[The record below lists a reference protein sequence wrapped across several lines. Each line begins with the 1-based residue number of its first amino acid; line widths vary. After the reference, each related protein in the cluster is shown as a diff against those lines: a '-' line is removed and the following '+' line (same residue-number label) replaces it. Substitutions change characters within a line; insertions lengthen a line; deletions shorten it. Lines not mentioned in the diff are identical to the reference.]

1 VIILMVVIGLCGGVS
16 SASVSSVSA
25 AEGTSLATTVASYG
39 IPEDVVQ
46 VICDNSRM
54 ADGKAPCDDGIT
66 AATMTVADIARMAV
80 FSVANRTRSM
90 DAGDADTASSTPN
103 ATVAAWAKDVVDR
116 AASIWVANAT
126 NAQRVVTD
134 DESRVK
140 SDAVLRYDLW
150 TDASVSLKI
159 LTDGVPKYS
168 GGSGAANSWSAPTPA
183 FNVLMALANSATNAT
198 TIDLTGLLSKVDLS
212 ATTYPGVRL
221 KLLSLLQG
229 KSLAKLNTLKLGY
242 NGIGIDSQACANS
255 GSVDDCT
262 DSAENWFRSGP
273 IAAPNLASLYL
284 DNNNIHAIDATL
296 LSDAAQTVTKLYLG
310 GNDLG
315 TFNYNNG
322 QFFQNILNNPDS
334 VLDLSG
340 NLSISEEDKNTLYV
354 LEKAIESNGAAI
366 TIEQSVLSATL
377 IAAIADT
384 TWRGTLTVKGLGS
397 VADRIDTSVLSA
409 WLAYSAD
416 PTNKY
421 APLTPTAEILNAIME
436 KSTASVEGLSDQDK
450 KNLQTMIDSTTDAG
464 VKEALEKMLEI
475 ANSASASSIEVSG
488 TLDFGSV
495 SIEDLYAGTPV
506 ESASTLTMQGT
517 LGANQKLTVEESPWV
532 SASGASFTPE
542 LSLQL
547 SGVSGALT
555 VNSTVDL
562 TTHSPVDVVPVSSG
576 SAAGSAVSSG
586 TRDFDLSVDKATL
599 TGLPAALTAG
609 RYAGSLTWSLVAG
622 P

>member
-1 VIILMVVIGLCGGVS
+1 MVITGLCGGVS
-16 SASVSSVSA
+16 SASVPPVSA
-25 AEGTSLATTVASYG
+25 AEATYPATTVVSYG
-39 IPEDVVQ
+39 IPGDVVQ

-66 AATMTVADIARMAV
+66 AATMTLADVAQMTV
-80 FSVANRTRSM
+80 FSVANRTKST
-90 DAGDADTASSTPN
+90 DADDVASSTPN
-103 ATVAAWAKDVVDR
+103 ATVATWAKDVVDR
-116 AASIWVANAT
+116 AAATWVKNAT

-150 TDASVSLKI
+150 TDASVSQKI

-168 GGSGAANSWSAPTPA
+168 GGLGAANSWNTPTPV

-229 KSLAKLNTLKLGY
+229 KSLAKLTTLKLGY

-273 IAAPNLASLYL
+273 LAAPSLDALYL
-284 DNNNIHAIDATL
+284 DNNDIHAIDATM
-296 LSDAAQTVTKLYLG
+296 LSDAAQTVTKLYLS
-310 GNDLG
+310 GNDLS
-315 TFNYNNG
+315 TLNYNNG
-322 QFFQNILNNPDS
+322 QFFQSILNNPDS

-340 NLSISEEDKNTLYV
+340 NLSINEEDKNTLFV
-354 LEKAIESNGAAI
+354 LEKAIETNGAAI

-384 TWRGTLTVKGLGS
+384 TWCGTLSVKGLES

-416 PTNKY
+416 PTNKC
-421 APLTPTAEILNAIME
+421 APLTPTTEILDAIME
-436 KSTASVEGLSDQDK
+436 KSTASVEGLSEQDK

-464 VKEALEKMLEI
+464 VKEALERMLEI

-495 SIEDLYAGTPV
+495 SIEDLYAGAPV
-506 ESASTLTMQGT
+506 ESASTLTMKGT
-517 LGANQKLTVEESPWV
+517 LEANQKLTVEESPWV
-532 SASGASFTPE
+532 SASGTSFTPE

-547 SGVSGALT
+547 SGVFGALT

-562 TTHSPVDVVPVSSG
+562 TSHSPVDVVPVSS
-576 SAAGSAVSSG
+576 SSAVNSG
-586 TRDFDLSVDKATL
+586 TRDFDLSVDKAAL
-599 TGLPAALTAG
+599 TGLPATLTAG
-609 RYAGSLTWSLVAG
+609 QYTGSLTWSLVAG